1 MLPPM
6 PYWEFLPD
14 ALLEVARRLAPQP
27 TPTPYQEFLPDPR
40 LHGCVRLYWQ
50 VEEHHGPGEEEHRF
64 LPERSVRLTFY
75 AGDSW
80 HGSPVTGELEPMP
93 AASLFGMSLEPLRV
107 VSRGL
112 TRALGVDLYPW
123 GARQLFGWAIG
134 TASLDLLPG
143 YSGVAREICALVT
156 LGDWEGAR
164 ACLEAWLLGL
174 LAGRGREAGAGVQ
187 AAARLYGSLGTA
199 RVGALAEELD
209 LSLRQLERAFREEV
223 GVPAKTLARLIR
235 FEEVHNRLWLRPDT
249 PLAPLAYEL
258 GFSDQAHLTREF
270 RALSHMTP
278 GAFVRFSRLRGAEH
292 PAELESRLGSL
303 ATFALN
309 AASSPEQ
316 VRVAFVQDPSS
327 PRP

>member
-6 PYWEFLPD
+6 AY
-14 ALLEVARRLAPQP
+14 R
-27 TPTPYQEFLPDPR
+27 EFLPDPHLR
-40 LHGCVRLYWQ
+40 DCVRLYWQ
-50 VEEHHGPGEEEHRF
+50 VEENHGPGEEEHRF

-80 HGSPVTGELEPMP
+80 HGSPVTGELERMP
-93 AASLFGMSLEPLRV
+93 AASLFGMTLEPLRV
-107 VSRGL
+107 VSRGP
-112 TRALGVDLYPW
+112 THALGVELYPW

-143 YSGVAREICALVT
+143 YGGAAREICALLT
-156 LGDWEGAR
+156 LGEWEAAR

-174 LAGRGREAGAGVQ
+174 LAERAREAGAGVR
-187 AAARLYGSLGTA
+187 AAAQLYGSLGTA
-199 RVGALAEELD
+199 RIGTLAEEQG
-209 LSLRQLERAFREEV
+209 LSPRQLERAFREEV

-278 GAFVRFSRLRGAEH
+278 GAFAGFSRLRVRG
-292 PAELESRLGSL
+292 PVPQTELEARLRAPGRVSSY
-303 ATFALN
+303 ALGPALSELELRPEAG
-309 AASSPEQ
+309 AASG
-316 VRVAFVQDPSS
+316 SS
-327 PRP
+327 STLAS

>member
-1 MLPPM
+1 MA
-6 PYWEFLPD
+6 Y
-14 ALLEVARRLAPQP
+14 R
-27 TPTPYQEFLPDPR
+27 EFLPDPR
-40 LHGCVRLYWQ
+40 LRSLVRLYYE
-50 VEEHHGPGEEEHRF
+50 VEEQHAPGEEEHRF

-80 HGSPVTGELEPMP
+80 HGSPVTGELEPMS

-107 VSRGL
+107 VSRGP
-112 TRALGVDLYPW
+112 TRALGVELYPW

-143 YSGVAREICALVT
+143 YGAVAREICALVT

-164 ACLEAWLLGL
+164 SCLEAWLLE
-174 LAGRGREAGAGVQ
+174 LAAERAREAGAGVR

-199 RVGALAEELD
+199 RIRTLAEELD
-209 LSLRQLERAFREEV
+209 LSPRQLERAFREEV

-235 FEEVHNRLWLRPDT
+235 FEEVHNRLWVDPAT

-278 GAFVRFSRLRGAEH
+278 GTFARFSRLRVRGPVPQLEPEARLRAPGRVSPYAVGPALTELELRLE
-292 PAELESRLGSL
+292 PAEADSVST
-303 ATFALN
+303 ATLV
-309 AASSPEQ
+309 P
-316 VRVAFVQDPSS
+316 
-327 PRP
+327 